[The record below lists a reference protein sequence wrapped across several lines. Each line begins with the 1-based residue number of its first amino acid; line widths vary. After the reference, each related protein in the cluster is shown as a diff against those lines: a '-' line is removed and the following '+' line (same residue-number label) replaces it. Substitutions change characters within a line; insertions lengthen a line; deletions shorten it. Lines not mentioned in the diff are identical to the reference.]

1 MEEAVE
7 QWREREEYVDDPG
20 LRLHLHHLR
29 PERRGDGGGGVHVD
43 GERSS
48 PFDRAVNLILKKVAR
63 PSVPPPRGGRE
74 GIPGRREA
82 SATIQHA
89 ESADLSSVSSFV
101 IARSCLVSTWIIN
114 SLRLRILGI
123 IYHMGTDRGGTA
135 D

>member
-7 QWREREEYVDDPG
+7 RWCEREEDVDDPG

-29 PERRGDGGGGVHVD
+29 PEERWCVHVLVD

-63 PSVPPPRGGRE
+63 PSVPPLERGRE
-74 GIPGRREA
+74 ESGGIPSRREA
-82 SATIQHA
+82 STTIQHA

-101 IARSCLVSTWIIN
+101 IGRSCLVSTWIIN
-114 SLRLRILGI
+114 SRCV
-123 IYHMGTDRGGTA
+123 
-135 D
+135 